1 MTTSH
6 PPVVDAAHP
15 HPFSRFVAILGRGKT
30 KQRHLTLEESRES
43 MAMILRGEALPEQI
57 GAFLMLLR
65 LKEEAPEE
73 IAGFVLGTRDTLSLP
88 THMPKVDF
96 DWSSYAGKRVQ
107 LPWYLLSVM
116 ALVGAGFRVFMH
128 GTEGHTPGR
137 TYTSDALKALGI
149 PMATSLAEAADQ
161 IADHH
166 FAYVPLEVLSPV
178 LRDLINLRPVLGL
191 RSPVHSF
198 TRMLN
203 PFGATTVLQGI
214 FHRGFM
220 DIHSGAAQLLDM
232 ENMAVFRGDGG
243 EIERRPN
250 KPCQVWTTH
259 GAEVLDVETWP
270 ATLDE
275 GHAPH
280 DEEMDLARLM
290 KVWRGEDSD
299 VYAIEA
305 ICGTMAIALKTA
317 GRAGNMDDAEA
328 LARQI
333 WKNRDASKLPVH
345 G

>member
-1 MTTSH
+1 MKDH
-6 PPVVDAAHP
+6 KPVVDAEHP

-43 MAMILRGEALPEQI
+43 MAMILRGEAVPEQI

-73 IAGFVLGTRDTLSLP
+73 IAGFALGTRDTFALP
-88 THMPKVDF
+88 KHMPKVDF

-107 LPWYLLSVM
+107 LPWYMLSVM

-137 TYTSDALKALGI
+137 IYTRDVLAELGI
-149 PMATSLAEAADQ
+149 PVATSLDEAADQ

-166 FAYVPLEVLSPV
+166 FAYVPLEALSPV
-178 LRDLINLRPVLGL
+178 LHDLINLRPILGL

-203 PFGATTVLQGI
+203 PFNAPTVMQGI

-220 DIHSGAAQLLDM
+220 DIHSGAAQLMGL
-232 ENMAVFRGDGG
+232 ENAAVFRGDGG

-250 KPCQVWTTH
+250 KPTQVWTTH
-259 GAEVLDVETWP
+259 GTDGLDVETWS
-270 ATLDE
+270 ATLDD
-275 GHAPH
+275 GHAPP
-280 DEEMDLARLM
+280 DEDMDLGRIM

-299 VYAIEA
+299 EYAIEA
-305 ICGTMAIALKTA
+305 ICGTMAVALKTA
-317 GRAGNMDDAEA
+317 GRAATMEDADA
-328 LARQI
+328 LARKI
-333 WKNRDASKLPVH
+333 WSDRDSTKLPVH
-345 G
+345 A